1 MLIFTKQFLDTVSFL
16 LCSLSLYR
24 YVVQQ
29 ESCFNGSF
37 KNFVLIRKLEMKTNH
52 IYLYLTQDMAD
63 WNNLKIKGKVILT
76 FFSGNHNL

>member
-1 MLIFTKQFLDTVSFL
+1 MFFKL
-16 LCSLSLYR
+16 R

-37 KNFVLIRKLEMKTNH
+37 KNFVLIRKLEMKSNH

-76 FFSGNHNL
+76 FFSGNHNLLNSFVDGQ

>member
-1 MLIFTKQFLDTVSFL
+1 MLIFTKQFFDTVSFFTVFFKL
-16 LCSLSLYR
+16 R
-24 YVVQQ
+24 YVFQQ